1 MKTLLFK
8 LYILLS
14 AVIMIQS
21 CQQRD
26 RYVVFSGYAQGGTW
40 AVKANMK
47 GVKVRDAA
55 VKAHLDSILVRI
67 DRSLSG
73 YNRNSLL
80 SAFNAGKTISPDSLF
95 VDIYERAVA
104 VYDVTGGCVDVA
116 AAPLYDIW
124 GFGFKSGE
132 MPSAELVARTLSQ
145 CGMPRLRREMGDV
158 IASDGS
164 LAPASLLLESSK
176 LHLDSSHLQSGPSNC
191 SRQSVSSQSAW
202 QSDSPVSEIL
212 PQLNYN
218 AIAQGYSCD
227 VVAEYLYSIGVKDMM
242 VDIGE
247 IYCDGLNPSCNRW
260 TIGIDSPVDGNN
272 TPGENLQAIFRVP
285 EGPHGVVTSGN
296 YRKFYVKDGKKY
308 AHTVDPRTGYPVA
321 HSLLSAT
328 ILAPDATLADAYA
341 TYCMVLGLEESQDF
355 ILSQP
360 EVEGCLIYD
369 NSGNFQIWTSP
380 GFQLSE

>member
-47 GVKVRDAA
+47 GVKVRDAE

-176 LHLDSSHLQSGPSNC
+176 SHLDSSHLQSGSSNC

-247 IYCDGLNPSCNRW
+247 IYCDGLNPSGNRW